1 MATNESHVRYLK
13 TLVQLSKQCAT
24 IESLIGNPE
33 FRQYNRDSTLQL
45 DAEGTM
51 LRALTED
58 LTARIEDECT
68 KIALSFNN
76 ADVAVLGQAAADRM
90 IKERLPLLVSFIKTL
105 PTSAGETFLDAYLA
119 LTRDLLSRLAALFTS
134 VAESFALTVRGR
146 TLPKDLQQRTLSNAQ
161 LSWDACKALHG
172 GPRNNL
178 QAVRRKWVLD
188 ITPLVADAARE
199 LGETLAEGS
208 GGEADGSEENAGKD
222 SKAGEKQEDGD
233 GDEQEEKEEEDD
245 DDGISDG
252 TADWSVEKR
261 ELAQEVLNYTQLIT
275 EFYMVVDKACLRR
288 SQNQNAELVAWLDAL
303 VPQGQALSGD
313 VDEVV
318 CAVWEEDEVDNIRPF
333 LNTLQEHARQMASTV
348 RPRMDPQAPELTV
361 LERLAAKA

>member
-1 MATNESHVRYLK
+1 MATNETHVRYLK

-51 LRALTED
+51 LRAMTED
-58 LTARIEDECT
+58 LTTRIEDECT

-134 VAESFALTVRGR
+134 VAESFALTVGGR

-199 LGETLAEGS
+199 LGETLAEDS
-208 GGEADGSEENAGKD
+208 GGEVGGSEENAGKD
-222 SKAGEKQEDGD
+222 SKAGEKQDDGD
-233 GDEQEEKEEEDD
+233 GEED

-252 TADWSVEKR
+252 IADWSVEKR
-261 ELAQEVLNYTQLIT
+261 ELAQEVLNYTQLVT

-333 LNTLQEHARQMASTV
+333 LNTLQEHARKMASAV